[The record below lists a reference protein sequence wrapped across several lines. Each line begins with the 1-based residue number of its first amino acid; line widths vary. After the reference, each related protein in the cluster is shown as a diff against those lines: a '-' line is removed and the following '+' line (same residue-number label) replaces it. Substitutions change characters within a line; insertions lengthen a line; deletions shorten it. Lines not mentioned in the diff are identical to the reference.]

1 MIIFNSQENALLSY
15 CHFTNGK
22 TAARKIVTCSRPRRL
37 YMVVVTSK
45 CFNLARLREFLEI
58 LFLRYFGLRWVMR
71 EILVGDLEGRQSSP
85 SVARTHCH

>member
-1 MIIFNSQENALLSY
+1 
-15 CHFTNGK
+15 
-22 TAARKIVTCSRPRRL
+22 
-37 YMVVVTSK
+37 MVVVTSK